1 MFTLK
6 FHASSK
12 MLISIHLEL
21 YAVYT
26 NIKMVQ
32 IMKNK

>member
-1 MFTLK
+1 MSTLK

-12 MLISIHLEL
+12 IHLEL
-21 YAVYT
+21 YAVNS
-26 NIKMVQ
+26 NIILQ